1 MSNCLSGVRVGLLPR
16 GLLSLVSAMCP
27 VLPLG
32 NQVPEDTG
40 AELPAQY
47 TGQALLLT
55 ALGFSVRTGLTIVGS
70 RYLLEQLAEG
80 GKKRI

>member
-1 MSNCLSGVRVGLLPR
+1 MP
-16 GLLSLVSAMCP
+16 SAP
-27 VLPLG
+27 WSAVLPLG
-32 NQVPEDTG
+32 SQVPEGTG

-47 TGQALLLT
+47 TGQALLPT
-55 ALGFSVRTGLTIVGS
+55 ALGFSVRKGLSIAGS